1 MDDTT
6 FVDLIKFWRDVEAL
20 SPQEIPKKAP
30 NDPKEPARD
39 WGPDTLPPWLD
50 SGFRRR
56 PISPSKAWRHSVF
69 GIVYERARFIDL
81 LERRLGKQ
89 PDVFEERPGGQSSV
103 FTLSVDENGRPLAET
118 LMISMAAWAFGIVET
133 RGLDALPRGDVKLP
147 PSRGQVMV

>member
-1 MDDTT
+1 MDDPT

-81 LERRLGKQ
+81 LERQLGKQ
-89 PDVFEERPGGQSSV
+89 PDVFEERPGG
-103 FTLSVDENGRPLAET
+103 
-118 LMISMAAWAFGIVET
+118 
-133 RGLDALPRGDVKLP
+133 
-147 PSRGQVMV
+147 